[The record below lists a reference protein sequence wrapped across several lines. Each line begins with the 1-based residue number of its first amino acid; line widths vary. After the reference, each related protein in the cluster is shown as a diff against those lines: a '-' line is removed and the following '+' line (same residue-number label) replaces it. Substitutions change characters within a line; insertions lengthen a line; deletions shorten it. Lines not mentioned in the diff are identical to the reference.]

1 MPQQY
6 KTNVKN
12 LRMFLYK
19 KSCPIFSLI
28 SVDPVAAT
36 PPPRSEARAV
46 APGSRRTSAPP
57 AVNSQCSQRALL
69 REKCKENQLER
80 NGCQQHKDVDKSG
93 FDIGEYA

>member
-1 MPQQY
+1 
-6 KTNVKN
+6 
-12 LRMFLYK
+12 MFLCN
-19 KSCPIFSLI
+19 KSGPLFFLI

-36 PPPRSEARAV
+36 TPSRSEARAV

-80 NGCQQHKDVDKSG
+80 NGCQQHKDVDKSV
-93 FDIGEYA
+93 FDIGEWIGRRRGLLTQPY